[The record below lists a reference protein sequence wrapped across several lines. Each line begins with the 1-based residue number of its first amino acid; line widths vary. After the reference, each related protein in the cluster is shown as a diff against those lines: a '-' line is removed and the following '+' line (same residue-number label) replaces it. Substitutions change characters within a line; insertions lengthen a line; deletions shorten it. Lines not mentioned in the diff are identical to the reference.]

1 MERNKDHFRHL
12 LLYFTALI
20 RRKRKLP
27 KLTDSS
33 QELILSL
40 LHQLKRV
47 NTGIDDVKVVIFT

>member
-20 RRKRKLP
+20 RRKRLP

-47 NTGIDDVKVVIFT
+47 NTGIDDVKVVISI